1 LNETLQKGRI
11 PYVVARAQPMHN
23 EVSIVKREVR
33 FMNQASGRRP
43 KLVLFPT
50 RNVPPSPGSSED
62 DFQIYAS
69 YRGTSASGFYGTLKV
84 VRKTDGKLLFPFDGA
99 DSIGPYSTKAE
110 AVQAAQD
117 RGMQV
122 VSGDLA
128 CPEL

>member
-1 LNETLQKGRI
+1 MSMSQN
-11 PYVVARAQPMHN
+11 
-23 EVSIVKREVR
+23 
-33 FMNQASGRRP
+33 SGRRP

-50 RNVPPSPGSSED
+50 RNVPPAPGTSKD

-69 YRGTSASGFYGTLKV
+69 YRGTSASGFFGTLKV

-99 DSIGPYSTKAE
+99 DSIGPFSTKAE
-110 AVQAAQD
+110 AVEAAQV
-117 RGMQV
+117 RGDEV